1 MTDGDSPQ
9 LRGWRARAHEII
21 FEADT
26 PLGKAFDVLL
36 IFSIIGSIVA
46 VMLESVESIGGPGAP
61 YRSTLQTAEW
71 AFTLLF
77 TVEYLLRLICIAKP
91 LRYARS
97 FFGIVDLLAIL
108 PTYISL
114 ILPGTQAL
122 LVIRILRIL
131 RVFRVLKLA
140 HYVRESDTLM
150 RALLASRRKI
160 AVFVFAVL
168 TLVIVFGALMYLVE
182 GKEHGFGSIPH
193 GMYWAIVTLTTVGYG
208 DIAPQTDLGRF
219 IASIIMIMGYG
230 IIAVPTGIV
239 TAEIARTSDGGQ
251 SLGDATREAL
261 QVSTNACQSCG
272 VSGHKFDAVFC
283 RRCGSELHSV

>member
-1 MTDGDSPQ
+1 MPDGGTPS
-9 LRGWRARAHEII
+9 LSGWRARAHEII

-26 PLGKAFDVLL
+26 PLGKAFDVVL
-36 IFSIIGSIVA
+36 IVSIVASIVA
-46 VMLESVESIGGPGAP
+46 VMLESVESVGGPNAP
-61 YRSTLQTAEW
+61 YRSTLQAAEW

-77 TVEYLLRLICIAKP
+77 TVEYLLRLACVAKP
-91 LRYARS
+91 MRYARS

-182 GKEHGFGSIPH
+182 GKANGFGSIPQ

-239 TAEIARTSDGGQ
+239 TAEIARSNEPDRAPG
-251 SLGDATREAL
+251 SSVPH
-261 QVSTNACQSCG
+261 VSTNACQTCG
-272 VSGHKFDAVFC
+272 VSGHRYDAVFC
-283 RRCGSELHSV
+283 RRCGAHL